1 VAPAVADDRDD
12 GGDGCEDQES
22 GEQDGGKF
30 HCKKHLGRVMELDIG
45 ADDGAGCSGR
55 IPG

>member
-22 GEQDGGKF
+22 GEQESGNF
-30 HCKKHLGRVMELDIG
+30 HVKST
-45 ADDGAGCSGR
+45 SGE
-55 IPG
+55 